1 MKGVV
6 FNIFERFVQQTW
18 GADVWEEVLDSTEL
32 ITKDPFVGPGDYPDA
47 DLFALVAN
55 VCARY
60 ALPLPTALR
69 TFGRFAFAE
78 LSAATPQFVA
88 GFSHPKPFLLTLG
101 DIVHRDVKKLY
112 PAATPPAIDA
122 IDSGPDRLRL
132 VYASKRGLGELAY
145 GLIEGVSDHFKTPCQ
160 ISVADRTADDTRWI
174 FDLDFAAP
182 PNSAGV
188 AG

>member
-1 MKGVV
+1 MKGIV

-18 GADVWEEVLDSTEL
+18 SLDVWEEVLDSTEL

-47 DLFALVAN
+47 DMFALVGT
-55 VCARY
+55 VCARFQ
-60 ALPLPTALR
+60 LDVPTALR

-88 GFSHPKPFLLTLG
+88 SFTHPKPFLMTLG

-112 PAATPPAIDA
+112 PAATPPEIDA
-122 IDSGPDRLRL
+122 IDTGPDRLRL
-132 VYASKRGLGELAY
+132 VYASKRGLGELAH

-160 ISVADRTADDTRWI
+160 VSVADRTPDNSRWV
-174 FDLDFAAP
+174 FDLDFAAQP
-182 PNSAGV
+182 SGV
-188 AG
+188 TG